1 MQFMATITW
10 EPGKRD
16 EMIKRA
22 QTLGVEPPKG
32 VKVLGEWIDV
42 QGGRAFRLIE
52 ADDPKSIFLSNLG
65 WTNICKIEAV
75 PVLPVTE
82 AIGAIPA
89 Q

>member
-22 QTLGVEPPKG
+22 QTLGVTPPEG

-42 QGGRAFRLIE
+42 HGGRVFRLAE
-52 ADDPKSIFLSNLG
+52 VEDPKSMFVSNLG
-65 WTNICKIEAV
+65 WSDLCKIEAT
-75 PVLPVTE
+75 PVLPLE
-82 AIGAIPA
+82 QAMSLIPA
-89 Q
+89 K

>member
-10 EPGKRD
+10 EPGRRD

-42 QGGRAFRLIE
+42 HGGRAFRLIE
-52 ADDPKSIFLSNLG
+52 ADDPKSIFLTNLG

-75 PVLPVTE
+75 PVLTLE
-82 AIGAIPA
+82 ETMSLIPTK
-89 Q
+89 